1 MSKQQQHHDGGAVAQ
16 AIPMTRAQQFF
27 ETIEDPMNSVIAA
40 SVITMSSLGI
50 VLGGA
55 WFIST
60 LMG

>member
-1 MSKQQQHHDGGAVAQ
+1 MSKQQNQDGAAVAQ
-16 AIPMTRAQQFF
+16 AIPMSRAHQFF
-27 ETIEDPMNSVIAA
+27 ATIEDPMNSVIAA

-55 WFIST
+55 WMISM